1 MIFSPVLARIRPLWR
16 DALALLY
23 AVRDRRTPDRAKW
36 IAAGA
41 LAYALSPVDLL
52 PDGIP
57 LLGLGDDLV
66 IVPALLAFAARG
78 LPAPVLADARFRS
91 AQLQRQ
97 VPWLVPALVG
107 LLVLGGVLVVWG
119 LVRLAR
125 G

>member
-1 MIFSPVLARIRPLWR
+1 MLARLRPIWR

-41 LAYALSPVDLL
+41 LLYALSPVDLL
-52 PDGIP
+52 PDGVP

-78 LPAPVLADARFRS
+78 LPAPVLADARLRS
-91 AQLQRQ
+91 ARLGRQ
-97 VPWLVPALVG
+97 VPWLLPTLVG
-107 LLVLGGVLVVWG
+107 PLVLGGVLVLWG
-119 LVRLAR
+119 VLRFLR